1 VTSHLWLSMRRNRTP
16 ATFVLLGLI
25 AVVYV
30 VQYLTGDELTYA
42 LAFYEPLLASEP
54 WRLITSAFAHG
65 GIVHIMFNG
74 YSLWVLGNVVER
86 IVGSARFVLI
96 FFASV
101 IAGCIAVVVMDPSSV
116 VIGASAG
123 VFGLFAAMFIIN
135 RGFGGSN
142 VSLLVIIGLNLAI
155 GFVVPGISW
164 QAHLGGLVGGATA
177 TLFLTQRRR
186 R

>member
-1 VTSHLWLSMRRNRTP
+1 MRRNRTP

-25 AVVYV
+25 GVVYGA
-30 VQYLTGDELTYA
+30 QYLIGDEFTYA
-42 LAFYEPLLASEP
+42 LAFYAPLTTTEP

-74 YSLWVLGNVVER
+74 YSLWVLGNAVER
-86 IVGSARFVLI
+86 AVGSVKFLTI
-96 FFASV
+96 FTASV
-101 IAGCIAVVVMDPSSV
+101 VAGCLAVVVLNPESV

-123 VFGLFAAMFIIN
+123 VFGLFAAVFMIN
-135 RGFGGSN
+135 RGFGGNN
-142 VSLLVIIGLNLAI
+142 VSLLVIIGINLAI

-164 QAHLGGLVGGATA
+164 QAHLGGLIGGAVS
-177 TLFLTQRRR
+177 TLILIRRR